1 MRAQDE
7 HDLQLR
13 GFLAF
18 ADPVKSDAA
27 ESLARL
33 RRLGIEVRIV
43 SGDNQ
48 RVAAKVCESLGL
60 EVDGILDG
68 AAIDALSDPELE
80 AALPTTTIFAR
91 VTPDQKSRIIMAQ
104 RRLGKDVGFLGD
116 GVNDAVALHY
126 ADVGISV
133 DSGTD
138 VAKDAADI
146 VLLDKDLGILADG
159 VVEGRRI
166 FANTIKYVLMG
177 TSSNFGNM
185 FSAAGASLFLSFLP
199 MTAPQILLNNLLY
212 DVSEMTIPT
221 DNVDEELLRKP
232 THWDIGFVRRFMLLF
247 GPISSV
253 FDFMTFG
260 VMIFV
265 FHANAAL
272 FQSGWFVESLL
283 TQTLIVFAIRTR
295 RVPFFRSRPS
305 AALAGTSLC
314 VVAAGL
320 VLPFTPMAKLFG
332 FVPLP
337 AGFLAILCAMIA
349 IYLCLVELGKW
360 FFFRSSGRLEP
371 TPEAQKHRLRL
382 GRLASR
388 WIRGAGVPRV

>member
-166 FANTIKYVLMG
+166 FANTIKYVLDG
-177 TSSNFGNM
+177 
-185 FSAAGASLFLSFLP
+185 
-199 MTAPQILLNNLLY
+199 
-212 DVSEMTIPT
+212 D
-221 DNVDEELLRKP
+221 
-232 THWDIGFVRRFMLLF
+232 VRRTSAICSALPALR
-247 GPISSV
+247 SS
-253 FDFMTFG
+253 
-260 VMIFV
+260 
-265 FHANAAL
+265 
-272 FQSGWFVESLL
+272 S
-283 TQTLIVFAIRTR
+283 
-295 RVPFFRSRPS
+295 PFFR
-305 AALAGTSLC
+305 
-314 VVAAGL
+314 
-320 VLPFTPMAKLFG
+320 
-332 FVPLP
+332 
-337 AGFLAILCAMIA
+337 
-349 IYLCLVELGKW
+349 
-360 FFFRSSGRLEP
+360 
-371 TPEAQKHRLRL
+371 
-382 GRLASR
+382 
-388 WIRGAGVPRV
+388 